1 MFRLVGLHYY
11 AAAAAHTSIVVMKIV
26 DKWVLS
32 DRSTVWREEDGSIVL
47 LPSSDGL
54 LIHNIHLTAVDGTG
68 PTQML
73 W

>member
-11 AAAAAHTSIVVMKIV
+11 AAAYTCIVVVKIV

-54 LIHNIHLTAVDGTG
+54 LIHDIHFTAVDGTG
-68 PTQML
+68 TTQML